1 MMIEHSESAFY
12 YPEKIKWRIENSQS
26 YIPNELVQNRTKETA
41 RKKLKLS
48 WTSKNIKYNKENSS
62 DIGLIS

>member
-1 MMIEHSESAFY
+1 MIEHSESAFY

-26 YIPNELVQNRTKETA
+26 YIPKELVQNRMKETA

-48 WTSKNIKYNKENSS
+48 WTSKNVKYNKENSS
-62 DIGLIS
+62 DIALIS

>member
-12 YPEKIKWRIENSQS
+12 YPDKINFRRIENSQS
-26 YIPNELVQNRTKETA
+26 YIPNKLVHNRMKETA

-48 WTSKNIKYNKENSS
+48 STSTTVRHNKENSQ
-62 DIGLIS
+62 

>member
-12 YPEKIKWRIENSQS
+12 YPAEINFRRIENSQS
-26 YIPNELVQNRTKETA
+26 YIPNELVHNRTKETA

-48 WTSKNIKYNKENSS
+48 STSTTVKHNKENSQ
-62 DIGLIS
+62 